1 MYFLR
6 PAYFFETLRDRLLP
20 LLLEYDLL
28 LRLPRLRPRPPSEDD
43 PDEELPLPRESDRE
57 RDLVPLL
64 RFPPP
69 SADDPGRRSGLRDRD
84 GSRLPPPLAAAL
96 PSRGDGLLSSFFPPP
111 SLRAEERALPSRLSD
126 LDLDLDGFPPR
137 FFSSFLRSLP
147 RPPDLDLDDPLL
159 LLLL

>member
-137 FFSSFLRSLP
+137 FFSPDL
-147 RPPDLDLDDPLL
+147 DLDLDDPLL
-159 LLLL
+159 LL